1 MKVKSDQAGSS
12 FLDLILLIQSSVDR
26 LTLNYC
32 TKNPPDTPNIPIM
45 NYCTKNLPD
54 TSNIP
59 IILLHMNPDLSALPK
74 NKLTLER
81 KAVLAAE
88 IFFLIWD
95 RNKAT
100 TN

>member
-1 MKVKSDQAGSS
+1 MKVKSDQAGFS
-12 FLDLILLIQSSVDR
+12 FLDPILLIQSSVDR

-45 NYCTKNLPD
+45 DYCTKNPPD
-54 TSNIP
+54 TPNIP
-59 IILLHMNPDLSALPK
+59 FISLHMNPDLSALPK

-88 IFFLIWD
+88 IFFLI
-95 RNKAT
+95 
-100 TN
+100 